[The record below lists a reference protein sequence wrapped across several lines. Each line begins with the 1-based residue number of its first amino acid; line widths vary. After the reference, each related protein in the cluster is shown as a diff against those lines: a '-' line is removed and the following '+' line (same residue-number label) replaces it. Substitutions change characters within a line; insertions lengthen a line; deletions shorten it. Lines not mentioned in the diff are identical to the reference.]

1 MSQENATP
9 ATAHNAIRSLLLVSL
24 LMERILMDLLPLLP
38 KAKRDSLG
46 TEMNEI
52 RATLN
57 DLVVNTPYGKD
68 P

>member
-1 MSQENATP
+1 MPGGARRTD
-9 ATAHNAIRSLLLVSL
+9 T
-24 LMERILMDLLPLLP
+24 MERILMDLLPLLP